1 MNKEAVNGARSLY
14 YGLFSKMFV
23 FTSKEDRYDGIEEA
37 LDILIK
43 NPMDE
48 NSCEALK
55 EIKEFIEINGVLGLS
70 NEHDDIFHNFD
81 SETLRDTASF
91 YSDGIESGKKRV
103 EVKNFLAK
111 TKIRRDEKNYTDN
124 EDSVGFLVTFM
135 HELIELMLKG
145 EKQYETVHH
154 CLFTEIINEF
164 LDEFIVEL
172 YEHEKADAYRS
183 TAIVLNAFLE
193 FERLYFDVQKPKP
206 KEKPVR
212 IKEEDCEFVSD
223 KEAKRRA
230 ENKAKREADPKNE
243 CSIEEVSTGTEEEGD
258 L

>member
-1 MNKEAVNGARSLY
+1 MNKDAVNGARSLY
-14 YGLFSKMFV
+14 YGLFSKFFI
-23 FTSKEDRYDGIEEA
+23 FTSREDRYEGIKEA
-37 LDILIK
+37 LDVLIK
-43 NPMDE
+43 NPLDE

-55 EIKEFIEINGVLGLS
+55 EVREFIELNGTQGLS
-70 NEHDDIFHNFD
+70 LEFDKIFHDFD

-111 TKIRRDEKNYTDN
+111 TKIRRDEKNYKDN
-124 EDSVGFLVTFM
+124 EDSIGFLMIFM
-135 HELIELMLKG
+135 HELIELMMKG
-145 EKQYETVHH
+145 EKQYETVQH

-164 LDEFIVEL
+164 FDEFIVEL
-172 YEHEKADAYRS
+172 YEHENANTYKS
-183 TAIVLNAFLE
+183 VAIVLNAFLE
-193 FERLYFDVQKPKP
+193 FERLYFDVQKPAP

-212 IKEEDCEFVSD
+212 KKEDCEFISD

-230 ENKAKREADPKNE
+230 ENKMKKESDTSTD